1 MTGPSLPDSFP
12 AVSHSLP
19 SQPSLGGE
27 TKGNAQHMV
36 MWLTGEP
43 SSPTSTFSI
52 FLGFSLKK
60 EMNKVPPGVMPSGE
74 DSVLK

>member
-1 MTGPSLPDSFP
+1 M
-12 AVSHSLP
+12 A
-19 SQPSLGGE
+19 GE

-43 SSPTSTFSI
+43 SSPTSMFSI

-60 EMNKVPPGVMPSGE
+60 EINKVPPMVTPSGE
-74 DSVLK
+74 GSVL